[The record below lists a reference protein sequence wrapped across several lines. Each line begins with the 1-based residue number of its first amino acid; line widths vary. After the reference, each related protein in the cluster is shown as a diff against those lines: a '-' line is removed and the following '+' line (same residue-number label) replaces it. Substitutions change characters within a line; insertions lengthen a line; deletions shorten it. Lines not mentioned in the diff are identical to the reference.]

1 MFHLRCHSLIASK
14 CDKAGNERDVGKSF
28 AGLAICAESSFIA
41 IGACMKVFVRPD
53 IATAG
58 V

>member
-1 MFHLRCHSLIASK
+1 VG
-14 CDKAGNERDVGKSF
+14 DERDVGKSF

-41 IGACMKVFVRPD
+41 IGACMKVFIRPD

-58 V
+58 VQATVILYSC